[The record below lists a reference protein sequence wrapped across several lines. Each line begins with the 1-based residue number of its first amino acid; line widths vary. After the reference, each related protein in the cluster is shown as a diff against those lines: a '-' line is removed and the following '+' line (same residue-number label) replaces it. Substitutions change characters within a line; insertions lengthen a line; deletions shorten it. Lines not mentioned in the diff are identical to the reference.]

1 MILQIYFRLKH
12 LPNYEKNELKWDYIF
27 VYFDG
32 KKKNVFEGLK
42 AFTSLFILTGSFL
55 PISVII
61 MNHVI
66 KAFQV
71 FYIERCEENLQKE
84 KGDKVK
90 SLSNTL
96 LEDLGMV
103 KYILSDKTGTITKN
117 ELTFKAC
124 SIFTALF
131 DEEEDENL
139 SERLSFSDNITTSIN
154 SKFEKSFNKTN
165 LINRLILKDIPLEIK
180 DMQGCDFNNQNEAI
194 EQFLFL

>member
-1 MILQIYFRLKH
+1 
-12 LPNYEKNELKWDYIF
+12 
-27 VYFDG
+27 
-32 KKKNVFEGLK
+32 
-42 AFTSLFILTGSFL
+42 
-55 PISVII
+55 

-139 SERLSFSDNITTSIN
+139 SERLSFSDNINLPTSV
-154 SKFEKSFNKTN
+154 
-165 LINRLILKDIPLEIK
+165 
-180 DMQGCDFNNQNEAI
+180 
-194 EQFLFL
+194 